1 MARSAIK
8 RSALVLDD
16 DHGLHMSD
24 VGRLLAI
31 LDRLVD
37 GGNSVIV
44 IEHNMDVVRP
54 ADWIIDL
61 GPEGGSKGGRVVFE
75 GTPTSLLEASQSLTS
90 RYLQPSRPSKA
101 DRVPVTQS

>member
-1 MARSAIK
+1 M
-8 RSALVLDD
+8 L
-16 DHGLHMSD
+16 
-24 VGRLLAI
+24 
-31 LDRLVD
+31 
-37 GGNSVIV
+37 
-44 IEHNMDVVRP
+44 VVRP

-101 DRVPVTQS
+101 DRVPVTRS